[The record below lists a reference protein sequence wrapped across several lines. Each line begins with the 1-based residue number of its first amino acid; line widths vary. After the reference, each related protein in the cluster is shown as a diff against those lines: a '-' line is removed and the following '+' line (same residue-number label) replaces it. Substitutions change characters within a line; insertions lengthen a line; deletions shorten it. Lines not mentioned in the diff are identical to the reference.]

1 LLPKFAN
8 LQYRLA
14 NSKNLADM
22 SQHIALNASQAGD
35 YFVYME
41 SENQAIFQVSE
52 TFGGDLEQM
61 LKRED
66 VSCKAT
72 MRPNDIDAAPPAMF
86 AAPKHRFPAPH
97 HLVASPIYR
106 AFHRR
111 LMAGNLI
118 RRLKKSLDVISSLF
132 SIGASIA
139 AFASCNVM

>member
-1 LLPKFAN
+1 MP
-8 LQYRLA
+8 
-14 NSKNLADM
+14 
-22 SQHIALNASQAGD
+22 QHVALNASQAGD
-35 YFVYME
+35 YFIYMD

-61 LKRED
+61 LKREE

-72 MRPNDIDAAPPAMF
+72 LRRNDIDAAPPAMF

-97 HLVASPIYR
+97 HIVASPIYR

-111 LMAGNLI
+111 LMAGNLM
-118 RRLKKSLDVISSLF
+118 RRLKKGFAVISSLF

-139 AFASCNVM
+139 GLATCNVM